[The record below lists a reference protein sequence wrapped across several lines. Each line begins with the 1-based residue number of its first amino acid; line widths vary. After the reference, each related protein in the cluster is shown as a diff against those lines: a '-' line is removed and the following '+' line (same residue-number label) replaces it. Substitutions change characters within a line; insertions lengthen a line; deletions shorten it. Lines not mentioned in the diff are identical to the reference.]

1 MKTQTTFIAMAN
13 TTNSIRRPLS
23 RIAFGML
30 AAALLGLAAIT
41 LPAMYTQ
48 WRAVHTLPPFTLE
61 KLGIDHFQPISVA
74 LLILAGVVASLVVGR
89 GRWAIA
95 GLSTMLGFP
104 VLMLVEMIRDSTSH
118 NLFPF
123 ELISYAVLTIPGL
136 TAAAITD
143 WLRGRFESPTR
154 RA

>member
-1 MKTQTTFIAMAN
+1 
-13 TTNSIRRPLS
+13 
-23 RIAFGML
+23 
-30 AAALLGLAAIT
+30 
-41 LPAMYTQ
+41 MYAQ
-48 WRAVHTLPPFTLE
+48 WRADHTLPPFTLQ

-74 LLILAGVVASLVVGR
+74 FLLISGIIGSLVVGR

-95 GLSTMLGFP
+95 GLSTMLAFP
-104 VLMLVEMIRDSTSH
+104 IIVLVEMLRDSTSH

-143 WLRGRFESPTR
+143 WLRGRFEFPTL

>member
-1 MKTQTTFIAMAN
+1 MNTSTTIVSVADTQSPGNPRLIRTTLGIA
-13 TTNSIRRPLS
+13 T
-23 RIAFGML
+23 
-30 AAALLGLAAIT
+30 AAVLGLAAVT
-41 LPAMYTQ
+41 LPAMYAL
-48 WRAVHTLPPFTLE
+48 WRADHTLPPFTLQ

-74 LLILAGVVASLVVGR
+74 FLLISGIIGSLVVGR

-95 GLSTMLGFP
+95 GLSTMLAFP
-104 VLMLVEMIRDSTSH
+104 IIVLVEMLRDSTSH

-143 WLRGRFESPTR
+143 WLRGRFEFPTR

>member
-1 MKTQTTFIAMAN
+1 MAN
-13 TTNSIRRPLS
+13 TTSPIRRS
-23 RIAFGML
+23 VYRVAFGML
-30 AAALLGLAAIT
+30 SAALLGLAAVT
-41 LPAMYTQ
+41 LPAMYAL
-48 WRAVHTLPPFTLE
+48 WRADHTLPPFTLQ

-74 LLILAGVVASLVVGR
+74 FLLISGIIGSLVVGR

-95 GLSTMLGFP
+95 GLSTMLAFP
-104 VLMLVEMIRDSTSH
+104 IIVLVEMLRDSTSH

-143 WLRGRFESPTR
+143 WLRGRFEFPTR